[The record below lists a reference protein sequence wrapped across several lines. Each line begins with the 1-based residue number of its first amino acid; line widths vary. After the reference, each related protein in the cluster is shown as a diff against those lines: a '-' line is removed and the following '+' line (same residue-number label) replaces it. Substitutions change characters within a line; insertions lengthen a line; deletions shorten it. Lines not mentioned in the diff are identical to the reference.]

1 MITLLRR
8 TTEPAPWSRQCTAS
22 VWATAAALLAVA
34 LPAGEA
40 RAAQLVSS
48 SGSCADIPQNDTH
61 DGTPMI
67 LFHCHGTP
75 NENWVLSGGTISGEN
90 GVCLDV
96 MGAVPKEGA
105 QIIIVQCNGRP
116 SQKWQVINGQVIGL
130 GNMCLDLQGGSSADR
145 TPLVL
150 STCNA
155 TSQTQQWSFQ

>member
-1 MITLLRR
+1 MSAVARGARALPIRPGRCAL
-8 TTEPAPWSRQCTAS
+8 AAF
-22 VWATAAALLAVA
+22 AAACIALAVPGRA
-34 LPAGEA
+34 VQ
-40 RAAQLVSS
+40 AAQLVSS
-48 SGSCADIPQNDTH
+48 SGSCADIPQNDTN

-96 MGAVPKEGA
+96 MGSVPKEGA

-116 SQKWQVINGQVIGL
+116 SQKWQVVNGQVIGL
-130 GNMCLDLQGGSSADR
+130 GNKCLDLQGGSSGDR

-150 STCNA
+150 STCSA
-155 TSQTQQWSFQ
+155 TSQSQQWSFQ